1 MLYIAEL
8 LITVDTKPG
17 TMKTILFLFILLSV
31 CVFASAQDV
40 VVSDSIPT
48 GDSPYMQ
55 AVEQADSAIA
65 QEKWEQAL
73 QLLDKAMHLEPSNPS
88 NVLLLSNAGMLRYY
102 LGQDSAAIATLNAAH
117 TMAPASVTVL
127 TNRARIYNAIGDET
141 KAFADYQLV
150 TQLDSMLFD
159 PWLQLGFLQL
169 RGGDFKGAGISITKA
184 EELEPDN
191 IQVILTR
198 ALYLEA
204 TGKPGEAIPYYS
216 RLIRNE
222 ASPELYA
229 ARAICNIRTDDLG
242 EAADDIAKG
251 LEMAPDD
258 PDLLV
263 ARSLLNRRRY
273 REKDAQA
280 DAQAAVAAGADPM
293 RVKVITGY

>member
-1 MLYIAEL
+1 MPAIAAAQ
-8 LITVDTKPG
+8 
-17 TMKTILFLFILLSV
+17 TI
-31 CVFASAQDV
+31 AA
-40 VVSDSIPT
+40 SDSVPS
-48 GDSPYMQ
+48 GDTPYMK
-55 AVEQADSAIA
+55 AVEDADTAIA
-65 QEKWEQAL
+65 RKEWEKAL

-102 LGQDSAAIATLNAAH
+102 LGQDSAAIAALDAAH
-117 TMAPASVTVL
+117 AMAPASVTVL
-127 TNRARIYNAIGDET
+127 TNRARVLNAIGEET

-150 TQLDSMLFD
+150 TQLDSTLFD

-169 RGGDFKGAGISITKA
+169 RGGDFKGAEASIAKA

-191 IQVILTR
+191 TQVILTR

-204 TGKPGEAIPYYS
+204 TGRPGEAIPYYA
-216 RLIRNE
+216 RLIRHE

-229 ARAICNIRTDDLG
+229 ARAICNIRVDDLG

-251 LEMAPDD
+251 LELAPGD

-273 REKDAQA
+273 REKDAEA
-280 DAQAAVAAGADPM
+280 DALAAIAAGADPL
-293 RVKVITGY
+293 RVKVITGYGN

>member
-1 MLYIAEL
+1 
-8 LITVDTKPG
+8 
-17 TMKTILFLFILLSV
+17 MKKILFLLIISV
-31 CVFASAQDV
+31 MPAIAAAQTTAA
-40 VVSDSIPT
+40 SDSVPS
-48 GDSPYMQ
+48 GDTPYMK
-55 AVEQADSAIA
+55 AVEEADTAIA
-65 QEKWEQAL
+65 RKEWEKAL

-102 LGQDSAAIATLNAAH
+102 LGQDSAAIAALDAAH
-117 TMAPASVTVL
+117 AMAPASVTVL
-127 TNRARIYNAIGDET
+127 TNRARVLNAIGEET

-150 TQLDSMLFD
+150 TQLDSTLFD

-169 RGGDFKGAGISITKA
+169 RGGDFKGAEASIAKA

-191 IQVILTR
+191 TQVILTR

-204 TGKPGEAIPYYS
+204 TGRPGEAIPYYA
-216 RLIRNE
+216 RLIRHE

-229 ARAICNIRTDDLG
+229 ARAICNIRVDDLG

-251 LEMAPDD
+251 LELAPGD

-273 REKDAQA
+273 REKDAEA
-280 DAQAAVAAGADPM
+280 DALAAIAAGADPL
-293 RVKVITGY
+293 RVKVITGYGN